1 MKLGHKIIAI
11 FSVVFFISVTIFTFA
26 VMRIDYRCLMD
37 LLIKR
42 AQVTAEKLNH
52 RSKLCIISF
61 QMQELNSI
69 VMEDKKADK
78 NIAYITIV
86 DRAGKCLAGTVK
98 GFSNTTKFDIEA
110 LALNRTEVR
119 KCPHRQG
126 IFEITSPIFSKGKKL
141 GVIRLGISDKTVKDT
156 IYDIVSS
163 IFLWEI
169 GVYLAGLGLFYFFTR
184 HQIIRPVKK
193 LVFASTE
200 FGEGKYGYRVDIDSQ
215 DELGDLART
224 FNHMGEEIFN
234 AAEHLEEA
242 VKARTKKLREAG
254 DELEQEVLEH
264 KHAREKLAKINQE
277 LKQAIEYANQMA
289 FRADVASQAKSEF
302 LAGMSHEIRT
312 PMNAIVGLGELL
324 ADTELNDE
332 QKDYVEIIKISTDN
346 LLGIIN
352 NILDISKI
360 EAGHLELEDKEFDL
374 RELVETTGLSL
385 ATRVHKKGIEL
396 LCHLKSDVPA
406 YIVGDPVR
414 LCQVLVNLVGNAVKF
429 TEQGEIVINVEV
441 AERKDNDVI
450 LHFGVS
456 DTGIGIAKEKQEKI
470 FEVFS
475 QADSSTT
482 RKYGGTGLG
491 LSISKQLV
499 EKMGGKI
506 RVESEAGKGST
517 FHFTI
522 RSHVVEKPEIKQ
534 ETVPREI
541 RHLRVLIVDDNLTN
555 RQILREIVS
564 AWGLLPSEA
573 ADGFSAIKELEKAK
587 EKGSPYQL
595 ILLDKIMPDL
605 DGFEVTEKIRQTK
618 EYSHL
623 PVILLSSSEEK
634 GDRKRAKELGI
645 SSVLLKPI
653 KRSKLYDSFIKV
665 LMSQRSKD
673 ETPERSKIESR
684 LKGKALKILLAE
696 DNLINQKLAKKLLEK
711 QGWQVTVAN
720 NGVEA
725 AELVG
730 KDGFDLVLMDVQM
743 PEMDGLEATKRIRE
757 QEKQTKRH
765 IPIIALTAHAFEED
779 RKECLEVGMDAY
791 TTKPIKVQEL
801 FSMIEQ
807 YV

>member
-1 MKLGHKIIAI
+1 MKLGNKIIAI
-11 FSVVFFISVTIFTFA
+11 FSVVFFISISAFTFA
-26 VMRIDYRCLMD
+26 VMRMDYRCLMD

-42 AQVTAEKLNH
+42 AQIATEKLNH
-52 RSKLCIISF
+52 RSKLYIIGF
-61 QMQELNSI
+61 QMHRLNSI
-69 VMEDKKADK
+69 VMEDKEADE

-86 DRAGKCLAGTVK
+86 DRAGKCLASTEK
-98 GFSNTTKFDIEA
+98 GFSNAAKFDIEA
-110 LALNRTEVR
+110 LALNRTEIR
-119 KCPHRQG
+119 EDPHRQG
-126 IFEITSPIFSKGKKL
+126 VFEVTSPIFSKGRKL
-141 GVIRLGISDKTVKDT
+141 GVVRLGISDKAVKDT
-156 IYDIVSS
+156 IYDMVAH

-169 GVYLAGLGLFYFFTR
+169 GIYLAGLGLFYFFAR
-184 HQIIRPVKK
+184 HKIVLPVKK
-193 LVFASTE
+193 LAFASTE
-200 FGEGKYGYRVDIDSQ
+200 FGEGKYSHRVDIDSQ

-224 FNHMGEEIFN
+224 FNYMGGEISN
-234 AAEHLEEA
+234 ATEHLEDA
-242 VKARTKKLREAG
+242 VRARTKKLREAG
-254 DELEQEVLEH
+254 EEMGQEVREHKQAKDELT
-264 KHAREKLAKINQE
+264 KINQE
-277 LKQAIEYANQMA
+277 LKQAVEYANQMA
-289 FRADVASQAKSEF
+289 LRADIASQAKSEF

-312 PMNAIVGLGELL
+312 PMNAIVGLGDLL

-332 QKDYVEIIKISTDN
+332 QRDYVEIIKISTAN

-385 ATRVHKKGIEL
+385 ATRVHEKGIEL
-396 LCHLKSDVPA
+396 LCYLKSDVPA
-406 YIVGDPVR
+406 YIMGDPVR
-414 LCQVLVNLVGNAVKF
+414 LRQILINLVGNAVKF
-429 TEQGEIVINVEV
+429 TEHGEIIIKVEV
-441 AERKDNDVI
+441 AERKDDDVI

-456 DTGIGIAKEKQEKI
+456 DTGIGIAKEKQERV

-475 QADSSTT
+475 QADSSIT

-506 RVESEAGKGST
+506 RVESEKGRGST

-522 RSHVVEKPEIKQ
+522 RSHVVEKPEIIE
-534 ETVPREI
+534 ETAPREI
-541 RHLRVLIVDDNLTN
+541 RHLRVLIVDDNRTN

-573 ADGFSAIKELEKAK
+573 ADGSSALKELEKAK
-587 EKGSPYQL
+587 GKGYPYQL

-605 DGFEVTEKIRQTK
+605 DGFEVTEKIRQIK
-618 EYSHL
+618 EYSNI
-623 PVILLSSSEEK
+623 PIILLSSSEDK

-645 SSVLLKPI
+645 SNVLLKPI
-653 KRSKLYDSFIKV
+653 KRSKLYDGFVKA
-665 LMSQRSKD
+665 LMSQRRKD
-673 ETPERSKIESR
+673 ETQERPKIESR
-684 LKGKALKILLAE
+684 LKGKSLKILLAE
-696 DNLINQKLAKKLLEK
+696 DNLVNQKLAKKLLEK

-725 AELVG
+725 TEWVG

-743 PEMDGLEATKRIRE
+743 PEMDGLEATKCIRE
-757 QEKQTKRH
+757 QEKQTKKH

-779 RKECLEVGMDAY
+779 RKECLEIGMDAY

-801 FSMIEQ
+801 LGVIEQ
-807 YV
+807 FV